1 VGKEELK
8 RFILVSI
15 ISADNDALTED
26 IKQQI
31 LSRMSEE
38 KEHGREDLNMNMS
51 YILEPIEDVEAR
63 KRLIQL
69 LTN

>member
-1 VGKEELK
+1 MGKEELK

-26 IKQQI
+26 TKQQI